1 MGTRALESPGLPSV
15 VFAFKR
21 LAMCCGHLDVAAP
34 GDCTWDAPVI
44 CRISKYAAYRNAAL
58 LQRNFETTSCFTL
71 RAYDSL
77 GDAQFALIVGERQT
91 SLKRE
96 NDSPN
101 LPFGVFDQGV
111 ALPFMRAAMF
121 NPATFVRTVL
131 NEPSAAPHRDA
142 ASSNCCVIRI
152 GWRREPE
159 SILRQRFV

>member
-1 MGTRALESPGLPSV
+1 M
-15 VFAFKR
+15 R
-21 LAMCCGHLDVAAP
+21 L
-34 GDCTWDAPVI
+34 
-44 CRISKYAAYRNAAL
+44 L

-71 RAYDSL
+71 WAYDSL
-77 GDAQFALIVGERQT
+77 GDAQFALIVRERET

-101 LPFGVFDQGV
+101 LPFGVLDQSV

-131 NEPSAAPHRDA
+131 DEPSAARHRDA
-142 ASSNCCVIRI
+142 TYSGCGAIRI

-159 SILRQRFV
+159 SILG